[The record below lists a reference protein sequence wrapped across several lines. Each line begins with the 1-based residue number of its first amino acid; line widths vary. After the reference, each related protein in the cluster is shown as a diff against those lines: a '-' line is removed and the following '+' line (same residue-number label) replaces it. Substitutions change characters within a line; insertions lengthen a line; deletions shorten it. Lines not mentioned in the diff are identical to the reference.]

1 MFDTISLEG
10 LLMSLSS
17 LAPNN
22 KRWLAEHLL
31 EQINNA
37 KEDVQTP
44 DEKFMSEFFALPYDN
59 PMTAEEKKNMIRS
72 SRQTGITRIIN
83 YPSVQSFVIRI

>member
-10 LLMSLSS
+10 LLLSLSS

-31 EQINNA
+31 EQVKNDTTQSNI
-37 KEDVQTP
+37 ETE
-44 DEKFMSEFFALPYDN
+44 DEKFMSDFFSLPYEN
-59 PMTAEEKKNMIRS
+59 PMSASEKKELIRS
-72 SRQTGITRIIN
+72 SRQSGVTRHIN
-83 YPSVQSFVIRI
+83 LKYIDEKA